1 MKNQVKIWS
10 PATIANLNVGFDAL
24 GCALEAPGEEMI
36 VRRTEDNGV
45 VRIARIHGASLDLRA
60 DRNVASI
67 AAKSLL
73 ESLGN
78 PCGLELEI
86 YKSIQPGS
94 GIGSSAASA
103 AAAVVGVN
111 ELLNAGLRPVELIP
125 FALDGEAFASGA
137 RHADN
142 VAPALL
148 GGIILS
154 TPEGQVQSIP
164 IPTDWHV
171 TVLHPQIE
179 IRTSDARSV
188 LPAQVDLNVAAQQAA
203 WFASFVSA
211 CYEGDGSRA
220 ALGLEDVM
228 VGPHRAKLIPFFDE
242 IREIA
247 RGGGARAGG
256 ISGSGPSTF
265 WISLNTEDAQSIRDA
280 IELFMRSKSM
290 DFKLYSTRIA
300 TQGAHLMP

>member
-1 MKNQVKIWS
+1 MKEQVRIWS

-24 GCALEAPGEEMI
+24 GCALKEPAEEMI
-36 VRRTEDNGV
+36 VRRTNSAGV
-45 VRIARIHGASLDLRA
+45 VHISKILGASLDMRA

-73 ESLGN
+73 NSLGN

-86 YKSIQPGS
+86 YKTIQPGS

-111 ELLNAGLRPVELIP
+111 ELLEVGLSPIELIP

-142 VAPALL
+142 VAPAIL
-148 GGIILS
+148 GGVALCN
-154 TPEGQVQSIP
+154 PEGQIQSIP
-164 IPTDWHV
+164 IPKEWHV

-179 IRTSDARSV
+179 MLTSESREA
-188 LPAQVDLNVAAQQAA
+188 LPAQVDFQLAVKQAA
-203 WFASFVSA
+203 WFASFVAA
-211 CYEGDGSRA
+211 CYEGDGVRA

-228 VGPHRAKLIPFFDE
+228 VGPHRSSLIPFFSE

-247 RGGGARAGG
+247 LAHGARTGG

-265 WISLNTEDAQSIRDA
+265 WVSLNAADARSVRHGIEVFMQSQ
-280 IELFMRSKSM
+280 SM
-290 DFKLYSTRIA
+290 NFYLYSTQLSA
-300 TQGAHLMP
+300 EGAHLIP